1 MKWEEARIINR
12 VIGLIHRLKRL
23 SMNWEEY
30 TKDLD
35 IPETW
40 QNVSYGNDALPSYMS
55 GEIDDYS
62 AYHIWVDSHDIEERA
77 ADILPFGLED
87 EPAPRFHVVLCY
99 GNPENVY
106 VSDDFDAVVKWI
118 KD

>member
-1 MKWEEARIINR
+1 
-12 VIGLIHRLKRL
+12 
-23 SMNWEEY
+23 MNWEEY

-62 AYHIWVDSHDIEERA
+62 AYHIWADSHDIEERKA
-77 ADILPFGLED
+77 NSEDIYGLKD
-87 EPAPRFHVVLCY
+87 ELAPRFHVVLCY

-118 KD
+118 KDNPKTPEQIEETKELQ

>member
-1 MKWEEARIINR
+1 
-12 VIGLIHRLKRL
+12 
-23 SMNWEEY
+23 MNWEEY

-77 ADILPFGLED
+77 
-87 EPAPRFHVVLCY
+87 VLWGCGEFIY
-99 GNPENVY
+99 L
-106 VSDDFDAVVKWI
+106 
-118 KD
+118 